1 MNTQSLV
8 LFLIIGY
15 SFTSCKKAEDNVIIE
30 PKPVLVKSFQ
40 KVGDT
45 CVTYCTYDDKHR
57 LLSAIQCT
65 ITESFEYP
73 TDSIIYTR
81 MVSGSMDYQYIY
93 YLNADGL
100 ATSYKRI
107 GNNGSETFYAFTY
120 DANRYRTFMVQEE
133 DTSNYKTYSINN
145 GNVVYETSQS
155 PISTGNYVINAI
167 YYTDKTNTLTNDN
180 YGRSFLGKSTKNLRK
195 AEDWVT
201 PNGDFSQQFFY
212 AFDAEG
218 RVVKRVTTL
227 NGEDTSD
234 VRIYAYY

>member
-1 MNTQSLV
+1 MKAHYLILFV
-8 LFLIIGY
+8 LLTCY
-15 SFTSCKKAEDNVIIE
+15 LSACKKSEDITVTE
-30 PKPVLVKSFQ
+30 PKPILVKSFQ
-40 KVGDT
+40 KIGDT
-45 CVTYCTYDDKHR
+45 CVTYCTYDDKQR
-57 LLSAIQCT
+57 LLSAIQCS
-65 ITESFEYP
+65 ITESFEYY

-81 MVSGSMDYQYIY
+81 MVAGSMDYQYIY

-100 ATSYKRI
+100 ATRYKRI
-107 GNNGSETFYAFTY
+107 GNNGSETFYSFTY
-120 DANRYRTFMVQEE
+120 DVNRYKTYMVQEE

-155 PISTGNYVINAI
+155 PISTGNYAI
-167 YYTDKTNTLTNDN
+167 TSIYFTDKTNTLSNDN

-201 PNGDFSQQFFY
+201 PSGNFSQQFFY
-212 AFDAEG
+212 AYDAEG

-234 VRIYAYY
+234 VRIYSYY